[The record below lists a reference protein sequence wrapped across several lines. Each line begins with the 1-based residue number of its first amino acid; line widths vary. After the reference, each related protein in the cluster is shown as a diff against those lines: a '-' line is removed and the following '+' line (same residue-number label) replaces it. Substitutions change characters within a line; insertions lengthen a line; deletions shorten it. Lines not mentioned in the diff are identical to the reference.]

1 MRSFFLK
8 AFSISLA
15 ILFISNSLFIQDSLA
30 KTKALKPSP
39 KQIIVSVDQI
49 PDGQQS
55 LVVPLTFDKTVV
67 EVTAAKSD
75 LSGALTVFS
84 QDGVGVI
91 QTNGN
96 ISSMLKLTVTFKGLK
111 RGKTD
116 ISTGIVADKLN
127 GTPISGATA
136 LTKTKKIKVK

>member
-8 AFSISLA
+8 TFSILLA
-15 ILFISNSLFIQDSLA
+15 VLFVSNFLFIQDSSA
-30 KTKALKPSP
+30 KSKALKPSP
-39 KQIIVSVDQI
+39 KKIKISVDQV

-55 LVVPLTFDKTVV
+55 LVVPITFDKTIL
-67 EVTAAKSD
+67 EITQASSD
-75 LSGALTVFS
+75 LSGALVVFS

-96 ISSMLKLTVTFKGLK
+96 IASMFNLTVSVKGLK

-116 ISTGIVADKLN
+116 ISTGAVVDKLG
-127 GTPISGATA
+127 GTAISGAIA
-136 LTKTKKIKVK
+136 QTKTKKIKVK

>member
-8 AFSISLA
+8 VFLISLA
-15 ILFISNSLFIQDSLA
+15 VLFVSNSLFIQNSFA
-30 KTKALKPSP
+30 KPKALKPSP
-39 KQIIVSVDQI
+39 KQIIISVNQV

-55 LVVPLTFDKTVV
+55 LVVPLTFDKTIV
-67 EVTAAKSD
+67 EITAAKSD

-116 ISTGIVADKLN
+116 ISTGAVVDKLG
-127 GTPISGATA
+127 GTAISGATA